1 MDKCSESAAAVVPVV
16 PSLRSLCGAMNR
28 VLGSCS
34 LGATYIAVPI
44 KIERGAVGEYW
55 GCGVGGGVER
65 EELRWQANK
74 AGALTDNNALLSDML
89 VHFNLTAFIP
99 S

>member
-1 MDKCSESAAAVVPVV
+1 
-16 PSLRSLCGAMNR
+16 
-28 VLGSCS
+28 
-34 LGATYIAVPI
+34 
-44 KIERGAVGEYW
+44 
-55 GCGVGGGVER
+55 VER

-74 AGALTDNNALLSDML
+74 AGALTDNNGLLSDML

>member
-55 GCGVGGGVER
+55 GGGGWWSGEGRITVAGER
-65 EELRWQANK
+65 TKL
-74 AGALTDNNALLSDML
+74 AL
-89 VHFNLTAFIP
+89 
-99 S
+99 

>member
-55 GCGVGGGVER
+55 GGGGGGVER
-65 EELRWQANK
+65 EELRWQASEQSWR
-74 AGALTDNNALLSDML
+74 SDR
-89 VHFNLTAFIP
+89 
-99 S
+99 